1 MMRSLK
7 RAIALI
13 AIITGIVAR
22 TSIAQT
28 SIAAGSP
35 LSATPIPH
43 PPSPLQP
50 LAFLAGSC
58 WKGSFTGRSVTDE
71 HCFKWIYDGRFLRDH
86 HIVVGDSVP
95 YEGESTYAWDAAS
108 KQIVFWYIA
117 LPGFYSH
124 GTVAPTDSVLLFHD
138 NLQTADARQ
147 MRTTWR
153 RSGPDAYIVRVEE
166 ITGGT
171 SKVWWTMEMKRS
183 RAAP

>member
-1 MMRSLK
+1 MTRSFI
-7 RAIALI
+7 RSIVLI
-13 AIITGIVAR
+13 AIVNGIVAP

-28 SIAAGSP
+28 AIGGS
-35 LSATPIPH
+35 AKREVGRVE
-43 PPSPLQP
+43 LQP

-58 WKGSFTGRSVTDE
+58 WKGTFTGRSVTDE
-71 HCFKWIYDGRFLRDH
+71 HCFKWIYNGRFLRDH
-86 HIVVGDSVP
+86 HIVVGDSVA
-95 YEGESTYAWDAAS
+95 YEGESTYAWDTPS

-124 GTVAPTDSVLLFHD
+124 GTVAPSDSVLLFHD
-138 NLQTADARQ
+138 NLQTVDARQ